1 MMVNRKHSADGPQH
15 DDHECDAVL
24 IGGGIMSA
32 TLGALLTRL
41 EPDRSIL
48 VLERL
53 DEVAAESSAPWN
65 NAGTGHAGL
74 CELNYMPDPEDSTRA
89 EEIGRQFR
97 ISRQFWESLD
107 EPDETTF
114 VNATPHM
121 NVVFGERDVDYLRR
135 RHATLQRS
143 LLFSAME
150 YSEDPDTIVRWAPL
164 VMGGRSGSEPIAA
177 THYEAGTDVDFGAL
191 THRLLSDAR
200 RRGVELRTGHEVT
213 RLRRTTDGRWTVS
226 GRTTTG
232 RFSVRSRFVFVGA
245 GGYALKLLQKAR
257 IPEVRGFAV
266 FPIGAQFLRTGNP
279 DVVSQHAAKV
289 YSQADVG
296 APPMSVPH
304 LDKRIVD
311 GRESLMFGPYATFST
326 RLLKHGRLTDLFTT
340 LRPHNI
346 APLVAVGLQNL
357 SLVRYLVGQLL
368 ASRARKFR
376 QLQRFCPEAQQSD
389 WELIDAGQR
398 AQLVK
403 PDRRRVGVLT
413 FGTEVVA
420 SADGSIAGLLGAS
433 PGASIAP
440 SAMVELLSTC
450 FPDDVARWRPVLE
463 RMMPDLYRETETTS
477 RAEPGL
483 ARATAAARNGSARED
498 PSAS

>member
-1 MMVNRKHSADGPQH
+1 MMVNRKRSADGPQH
-15 DDHECDAVL
+15 DDHEYGAVL

-32 TLGALLTRL
+32 TLGALLARL

-107 EPDETTF
+107 EPDEAPF

-143 LLFSAME
+143 PLFSAME
-150 YSEDPDTIVRWAPL
+150 YSEDPDTIARWAPL
-164 VMGGRSGSEPIAA
+164 VMTGRSGSEPIAA
-177 THYEAGTDVDFGAL
+177 TRYEPGTDVDFGAL
-191 THRLLSDAR
+191 TQRLLSDAR
-200 RRGVELRTGHEVT
+200 DRGAEIRTGHEVT
-213 RLRRTTDGRWTVS
+213 RLRRAADGRWTVS
-226 GRTTTG
+226 GRTRTG

-266 FPIGAQFLRTGNP
+266 LPIGAQFLRTGDP
-279 DVVSQHAAKV
+279 DMVSQHAVKV
-289 YSQADVG
+289 YGQADVG

-311 GRESLMFGPYATFST
+311 GREWLMFGPYATFST

-340 LRPHNI
+340 LCLHNI

-368 ASRARKFR
+368 ATRARKFR
-376 QLQRFCPEAQQSD
+376 QLQRFCPESRESD

-403 PDRRRVGVLT
+403 PDRRRIGVLT

-498 PSAS
+498 SSAS

>member
-1 MMVNRKHSADGPQH
+1 MMVNRRHSADGAQYG
-15 DDHECDAVL
+15 DQEYDAVL

-74 CELNYMPDPEDSTRA
+74 CELNYMPDPADSTRA
-89 EEIGRQFR
+89 EEIGGQFR
-97 ISRQFWESLD
+97 ISRQFWQSLD
-107 EPDETTF
+107 DPGEATF
-114 VNATPHM
+114 VNVTPHM
-121 NVVFGERDVDYLRR
+121 NVVFGERDVDYLRQ
-135 RHATLQRS
+135 RHAALQRS
-143 LLFSAME
+143 PLFSAME
-150 YSEDPDTIVRWAPL
+150 YSEDPDAIARWAPL
-164 VMGGRSGSEPIAA
+164 VMTGRSGSEPVAA
-177 THYEAGTDVDFGAL
+177 TRYEAGTDVDFGAL
-191 THRLLSDAR
+191 THRLLSDVR

-213 RLRRTTDGRWTVS
+213 RLRRAANG
-226 GRTTTG
+226 
-232 RFSVRSRFVFVGA
+232 
-245 GGYALKLLQKAR
+245 
-257 IPEVRGFAV
+257 PV
-266 FPIGAQFLRTGNP
+266 FPIGAQFLRTGEP

-304 LDKRIVD
+304 LDKRVVD
-311 GRESLMFGPYATFST
+311 GREWLMFGPYATFST
-326 RLLKHGRLTDLFTT
+326 RLLTRGRLTDLFTT
-340 LRPHNI
+340 LRLHNI

-376 QLQRFCPEAQQSD
+376 QLQRFCPEARESD

-463 RMMPDLYRETETTS
+463 RMMPDLSRETETTS
-477 RAEPGL
+477 RAEPRL
-483 ARATAAARNGSARED
+483 ARATAAARNGSARKD

>member
-1 MMVNRKHSADGPQH
+1 MMVDRRHSADGAQYG
-15 DDHECDAVL
+15 DQEYDAVL

-74 CELNYMPDPEDSTRA
+74 CELNYMPDPADSTRS
-89 EEIGRQFR
+89 EEIGGQFR
-97 ISRQFWESLD
+97 ISRQFWQSLD
-107 EPDETTF
+107 DPGEATF
-114 VNATPHM
+114 VNVTPHM
-121 NVVFGERDVDYLRR
+121 NVVFGERDVDYLRQ

-143 LLFSAME
+143 PLFSAME
-150 YSEDPDTIVRWAPL
+150 YSEDPDAIARWAPL
-164 VMGGRSGSEPIAA
+164 VMTGRSGSEPVAA
-177 THYEAGTDVDFGAL
+177 TRYEAGTDVDFGAL

-213 RLRRTTDGRWTVS
+213 RLRRAANGRWTVS
-226 GRTTTG
+226 GHTKTG

-266 FPIGAQFLRTGNP
+266 FPIGAQFLRTSEP

-304 LDKRIVD
+304 LDKRVVD
-311 GRESLMFGPYATFST
+311 GREWLMFGPYATFST
-326 RLLKHGRLTDLFTT
+326 RLLTRGRLTDLFTT
-340 LRPHNI
+340 LRLHNI

-376 QLQRFCPEAQQSD
+376 QLQRFCPEARESD

-463 RMMPDLYRETETTS
+463 RMMPDLSRETETTS
-477 RAEPGL
+477 RAEPRL
-483 ARATAAARNGSARED
+483 ARATAAARNGSARKD